1 MPLEKTERNQ
11 IFARQHIISRNKQL
25 RFKQT
30 SKIFKRN
37 SLHVIIR
44 ETAKVFLFPFFFF
57 LIEGKSARII
67 SDLIRSL
74 ARSVHK

>member
-44 ETAKVFLFPFFFF
+44 ETAKVFLFPFFF

-74 ARSVHK
+74 AWSVHK